1 MARAGLDLDGVVSFH
16 GSLGTAEPARP
27 GSVKARVLVL
37 NGADDP
43 FVKVEQIAAF
53 KEEMEAAGV
62 RYRFDDYPEAKHSF
76 TNPDAD
82 RFGKEYGLPLAYS
95 READRK
101 SWQAMLDLFHELF
114 K

>member
-16 GSLGTAEPARP
+16 GSLGTTNPARS
-27 GSVKARVLVL
+27 GVVKAKVLVL

-43 FVKVEQIAAF
+43 FVKPEHITGF
-53 KEEMEAAGV
+53 KQEMEAAGV
-62 RYRFDDYPEAKHSF
+62 SYRFVNYPGVKHSF

-82 RFGKEYGLPLAYS
+82 SFGQRFAIPLAYDL
-95 READRK
+95 EADIH
-101 SWQAMLDLFHELF
+101 SWQTMQDFFDELF